1 MNYVVCLYNRTLC
14 CSWKSFHKILVM
26 NAKYLHYIII
36 ISAKKKNQFAK
47 CLPVH
52 HNIPDFNHSRGQ
64 QKATDVQQL
73 QTPHEKLI
81 EPSHFSWFSLDI
93 WWSPASFLIFVHT
106 IHLLPPADL
115 PSRQAPRRQLPTW
128 RCVYL
133 QFSTDFSRLGVAGG
147 GLLEYWGSC

>member
-1 MNYVVCLYNRTLC
+1 
-14 CSWKSFHKILVM
+14 M

-36 ISAKKKNQFAK
+36 ISAKKKKISLQN
-47 CLPVH
+47 VH

-93 WWSPASFLIFVHT
+93 
-106 IHLLPPADL
+106 
-115 PSRQAPRRQLPTW
+115 
-128 RCVYL
+128 
-133 QFSTDFSRLGVAGG
+133 
-147 GLLEYWGSC
+147 